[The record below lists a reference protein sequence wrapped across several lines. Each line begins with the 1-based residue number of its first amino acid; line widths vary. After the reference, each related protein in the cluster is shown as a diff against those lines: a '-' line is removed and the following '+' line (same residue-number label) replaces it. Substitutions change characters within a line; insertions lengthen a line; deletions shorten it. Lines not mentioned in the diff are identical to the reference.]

1 MKITVFILSILVI
14 QSTVIAQNVGVG
26 TNTPDASAQLDISS
40 TGKGLLIPRVT
51 TTQMKAIANPAKGLM
66 VFNTSDSSLFIKR
79 DTGWTKIVAGI
90 ADNLWA
96 AKNGNLY
103 NINNGNVGIG
113 VDTAKAGLHIIK
125 NGGIIA
131 KGDTLSSNSYVLTE
145 TGAGAKL
152 IWHPK
157 KAAFMVGRLDNFG
170 DVPFRWDEDSIG
182 FGAMNLGYANKVK
195 GQYSFAT
202 GIGNIVGGGGFGS
215 IAMGHNSVA
224 DSNECVAIGFS
235 AQAKQRQAIAIGT
248 GAVANGRSSF
258 ATGYSTYAGGF
269 ASTVGGFGNNASG
282 DYSFSTGYVNYSGA
296 PNSFSA
302 GANNS
307 IFDFPSP
314 DGGAK
319 GAAAFGWG
327 NNIKGAFSFAAG
339 TFNIIDSAG
348 YNSLA
353 VGYNNRTGSNE
364 AVALGNSNYAVGRSS
379 LALGASNT
387 VYGDYSV
394 AIGQNITIPATGA
407 GSVAIGKDAQ
417 VACTGCIVMGSPL
430 NNATNVGIGTSN
442 PSHARLEINDMIG
455 NTVSLFGADRRG
467 VSIGADNPMVGFN
480 YFYNNGPKTIKA
492 GYAAEIEMT
501 PTGDIF
507 FVNFNNN
514 QSATD
519 FGSLTGAA
527 NRMVIKQDGNIGIG
541 GPGATSPSA
550 TLDVRKNGSTTLVNL
565 KGTDNFSHFMLGPNE
580 DTYIRAGKNGSSVII
595 NDIVN
600 GKTGIG
606 TGTPLTT
613 LHLKMLYSVNPD
625 GLMLERDVNNKW
637 ITGVDF
643 ANDYSFYIYNG
654 ATYPYKGYIDH
665 VSGTYNSLSDKTLKK
680 DIEPLSSN
688 SGLSLLMQL
697 NPVRYHF
704 QSSNRAQYD
713 YGFIS
718 QEVEKIAPDFVT
730 EKEGVKMLGY
740 NNFIPVA
747 IKSIQEQQQ
756 QIATLQK
763 ENNDLKARLER
774 LEKLLLK
781 N

>member
-1 MKITVFILSILVI
+1 MKITFLLFSLLVI
-14 QSTVIAQNVGVG
+14 NSIVIAQNVGVG

-51 TTQMKAIANPAKGLM
+51 TTQMKAIASPAKGLM
-66 VFNTSDSSLFIKR
+66 VFNTTDSSLFIKR
-79 DTGWTKIVAGI
+79 DTGWTKIVAGL
-90 ADNLWA
+90 ADNFWGI
-96 AKNGNLY
+96 KNGNLY
-103 NINNGNVGIG
+103 NSNNGNVGIG

-131 KGDTLSSNSYVLTE
+131 KGDTLSDNSYVLTE
-145 TGAGAKL
+145 TGPGAKL

-157 KAAFMVGRLDNFG
+157 KAAFIAGRLDNFG
-170 DVPFRWDEDSIG
+170 DVPYRWDEDSIG

-202 GIGNIVGGGGFGS
+202 GIGNVVSGGGFGS
-215 IAMGHNSVA
+215 IAMGHNSLA
-224 DSNECVAIGFS
+224 DSNECVAIGFG
-235 AQAKQRQAIAIGT
+235 AEARQRQAMAIGT
-248 GAVANGRSSF
+248 GVVANGRSSF
-258 ATGYSTYAGGF
+258 ATGYFSYAGGF
-269 ASTVGGFGNNASG
+269 GSTVGGYGNNATG

-296 PNSFSA
+296 PNSFTS
-302 GANNS
+302 GYNNS
-307 IFDFPSP
+307 IFDFSSP

-319 GAAAFGWG
+319 AAAAFGWA
-327 NNIKGAFSFAAG
+327 NSLRGAFSFAAG
-339 TFNIIDSAG
+339 TFNTIDSAG

-353 VGYNNRTGSNE
+353 VGYGNRTGNNE
-364 AVALGNSNYAVGRSS
+364 TVALGNSNYAVGKGSI
-379 LALGASNT
+379 AMGTGNT
-387 VYGDYSV
+387 TYGDYSI
-394 AIGQNITIPATGA
+394 ALGQNAIITAAGISSMALGKGA
-407 GSVAIGKDAQ
+407 QA
-417 VACTGCIVMGSPL
+417 ACTGCIVMGSPL
-430 NNATNVGIGTSN
+430 NNETNVGIGTNN
-442 PSHARLEINDMIG
+442 PSHARLEVNNVIG
-455 NTVSLFGADRRG
+455 NTVGIFGADRMG
-467 VSIGADNPMVGFN
+467 IALVADNPAVGFN
-480 YFYNNGPKTIKA
+480 YFYNNGAKTIKA

-501 PTGDIF
+501 PQGDLF

-519 FGSLTGAA
+519 FGTITGAA
-527 NRMVIKQDGNIGIG
+527 NRMVIKQDGNIGMG
-541 GPGATSPSA
+541 GPGSTNPSA
-550 TLDVRKNGSTTLVNL
+550 TLDVRKNGTTTLVNL
-565 KGTDNFSHFMLGPNE
+565 KGTDNFSHFMFGPNE
-580 DTYIRAGKNGSSVII
+580 DTYIRAGKNGSSVLI
-595 NDIVN
+595 NDIPN
-600 GKTGIG
+600 GKTGVG
-606 TGTPLTT
+606 TSSPLTT

-654 ATYPYKGYIDH
+654 STYPYKGYIDH

-680 DIEPLSSN
+680 DIESLNSN

-704 QSSNRAQYD
+704 QSSDRKQYD

-718 QEVEKIAPDFVT
+718 QEVEKLAPDFVT
-730 EKEGVKMLGY
+730 EKDGIKMLGY

-747 IKSIQEQQQ
+747 IKSIQEQQV
-756 QIATLQK
+756 QIETLQK
-763 ENNDLKARLER
+763 ENNDLKVRLER

>member
-1 MKITVFILSILVI
+1 
-14 QSTVIAQNVGVG
+14 
-26 TNTPDASAQLDISS
+26 
-40 TGKGLLIPRVT
+40 
-51 TTQMKAIANPAKGLM
+51 
-66 VFNTSDSSLFIKR
+66 
-79 DTGWTKIVAGI
+79 
-90 ADNLWA
+90 
-96 AKNGNLY
+96 
-103 NINNGNVGIG
+103 
-113 VDTAKAGLHIIK
+113 
-125 NGGIIA
+125 
-131 KGDTLSSNSYVLTE
+131 
-145 TGAGAKL
+145 
-152 IWHPK
+152 
-157 KAAFMVGRLDNFG
+157 
-170 DVPFRWDEDSIG
+170 
-182 FGAMNLGYANKVK
+182 MNLGYANKVK

-215 IAMGHNSVA
+215 IAMGHSSVA
-224 DSNECVAIGFS
+224 DSNECVAIGFG
-235 AQAKQRQAIAIGT
+235 AVAKQRQAVAIGT

-258 ATGYSTYAGGF
+258 ATGIGTYAGGF
-269 ASTVGGFGNNASG
+269 ASTAGGYVNNATG
-282 DYSFSTGYVNYSGA
+282 DYSFSTGYSNYSGA
-296 PNSFSA
+296 PMSFTSGTTNNIYDFSSPYGGAMAAASFGWGNVIRGAFSFSA
-302 GANNS
+302 GTYNS
-307 IFDFPSP
+307 
-314 DGGAK
+314 
-319 GAAAFGWG
+319 
-327 NNIKGAFSFAAG
+327 
-339 TFNIIDSAG
+339 IDSAG

-353 VGYNNRTGSNE
+353 LGYGNRAGNNE
-364 AVALGNSNYAVGRSS
+364 AVALGNTNYS
-379 LALGASNT
+379 LGKNSIAIGTGNTTYADYSIALG
-387 VYGDYSV
+387 
-394 AIGQNITIPATGA
+394 QNANIPATGI

-417 VACTGCIVMGSPL
+417 VACTECIVMGSPL

-455 NTVSLFGADRRG
+455 NTVGLFGADRRG

-514 QSATD
+514 QSSSD
-519 FGSLTGAA
+519 YGSLTGAA

-550 TLDVRKNGSTTLVNL
+550 TLDVRKNGATTLVNL
-565 KGTDNFSHFMLGPNE
+565 KGTDNFSHFMFGPNE
-580 DTYIRAGKNGSSVII
+580 DTYIRAGKNGSSVLI
-595 NDIVN
+595 NDIPN

-606 TGTPLTT
+606 TSTPLTT

-654 ATYPYKGYIDH
+654 STYPYKGYIDH
-665 VSGTYNSLSDKTLKK
+665 VSGSYNSLSDQTLKK
-680 DIEPLSSN
+680 DIEPLNSN
-688 SGLSLLMQL
+688 NGLSLLMQL

-704 QSSNRAQYD
+704 QSSDRKKYD

-718 QEVEKIAPDFVT
+718 QEVEKLAPDFVT
-730 EKEGVKMLGY
+730 EKEGIKMLGY

-756 QIATLQK
+756 QIETLQK

-774 LEKLLLK
+774 LEKLLLR